1 VETSEDTSRS
11 QPVVPGIINQE
22 ALENIRVLQ
31 TDDSEDLLTSVI
43 KLFLEGTPEQLSRLR
58 QAVLDKEAAAVW
70 PIAHT
75 LKSSSAMLGADS
87 LSPLFKELEQKGRD
101 GSLEGASEL
110 LVRAE
115 EEFQKTVEPLSAEM
129 VNN

>member
-1 VETSEDTSRS
+1 
-11 QPVVPGIINQE
+11 
-22 ALENIRVLQ
+22 
-31 TDDSEDLLTSVI
+31 
-43 KLFLEGTPEQLSRLR
+43 
-58 QAVLDKEAAAVW
+58 
-70 PIAHT
+70 
-75 LKSSSAMLGADS
+75 MLGADS

-129 VNN
+129 VNS